1 MTASGRKLTRDMG
14 ALKARLDVPERELAV
29 MRDSL
34 ALPKR
39 IVTTQCRRAGFSGV
53 CAAAMPYVAARG
65 TPWALVPVA
74 PRCAMQLLRVGDLV
88 EVFDTDGWGDE
99 GAWLRGTVYQLLP
112 CGRFR
117 VACLG
122 GGMTDV
128 AADQIRPCPPART
141 PIAA

>member
-1 MTASGRKLTRDMG
+1 MEG
-14 ALKARLDVPERELAV
+14 RLDAPEHELDV
-29 MRDSL
+29 IRDSL
-34 ALPKR
+34 ALLEH
-39 IVTTQCRRAGFSGV
+39 IVTMQRRRAGFSEV

-65 TPWALVPVA
+65 TPWPLVPAA
-74 PRCAMQLLRVGDLV
+74 PRCAMQLFRVGDQV
-88 EVFDTDGWGDE
+88 EAFDTDGWGDE

-112 CGRFR
+112 RGRFR

-128 AADQIRPCPPART
+128 SSDQIRPYPPART